1 MTVPDPSAS
10 ESSPASTTSPDAET
24 SSAQDPRPGGE
35 PRIECIPNFSEGR
48 DLAVLDRIAEAIASA
63 EGVML
68 LDRTHDV
75 DHNRSVF
82 TFVGDPGGI
91 EGALTKAA
99 AVAVEAIDLRRH
111 TGVHP
116 RIGAIDV
123 IPFVPLD
130 GSTRQECVALADR
143 VAGVLWQ
150 RFAVPSYFYGEAARS
165 DDRRRLENIR
175 RGGFEALIEALPG
188 DAARRPDT
196 GGPRLHPSAG
206 ATAIGVRKFLIAFNI
221 NLATAD
227 VSIAKQIAKTIRE
240 SSGGLP
246 AVKALG
252 LALPSRGLAQVSMNL
267 TDFERTSLY
276 EVFGC
281 VKHEAERL
289 GTHVAGSEII
299 GLVPQRA
306 IEIAA
311 ERFLMIENFDPGTVL
326 ENRLKQAA
334 KKSEPRA

>member
-1 MTVPDPSAS
+1 MTAPDPSAGQP
-10 ESSPASTTSPDAET
+10 SPA
-24 SSAQDPRPGGE
+24 AQRAPSDEPWAAVQ
-35 PRIECIPNFSEGR
+35 PRIECVPNFSEGR
-48 DLAVLDRIAEAIASA
+48 DPAVLDRIANAIASTR
-63 EGVML
+63 GVTL

-82 TFVGDPGGI
+82 TFVGGP
-91 EGALTKAA
+91 EEVEQALAKAA
-99 AVAVEAIDLRRH
+99 AVAVESIDLRRH

-123 IPFVPLD
+123 IPFVALE
-130 GSTRQECVALADR
+130 GATREQCVALADR
-143 VAGVLWQ
+143 VARLLWE
-150 RFAVPSYFYGEAARS
+150 RFEVPSYFYGEAARS
-165 DDRRRLENIR
+165 ETRRKLENIR
-175 RGGFEALIEALPG
+175 RGGFEGLSHALPA
-188 DAARRPDT
+188 DVDRRPDT
-196 GGPRLHPSAG
+196 GGPGLHPSAG

-252 LALPSRGLAQVSMNL
+252 LLLPSRGMAQVSMNL
-267 TDFERTSLY
+267 TDFERTSLH
-276 EVFGC
+276 EVFGW

-306 IEIAA
+306 IEMAA
-311 ERFLMIENFDPGTVL
+311 QQFLLIEDFEPGTVF
-326 ENRLKQAA
+326 ENRLRQAVN
-334 KKSEPRA
+334 KSEPRA

>member
-1 MTVPDPSAS
+1 MTPHDPTSSEGSPAEQPPRAEESAS
-10 ESSPASTTSPDAET
+10 TASA
-24 SSAQDPRPGGE
+24 
-35 PRIECIPNFSEGR
+35 RIECVPNFSEGR
-48 DLAVLDRIAEAIASA
+48 DTAVLDRIADAIGATS
-63 EGVML
+63 GIIL

-82 TFVGDPGGI
+82 TFVGCPDEI
-91 EGALTKAA
+91 EQALAKAA
-99 AVAVEAIDLRRH
+99 AVAVKSIDLRRH

-123 IPFVPLD
+123 IPFVPLE
-130 GSTRQECVALADR
+130 GTPREECVGLAER
-143 VAGVLWQ
+143 LARLLWE
-150 RFAVPSYFYGEAARS
+150 RFEIPSYFYGEAARS
-165 DDRRRLENIR
+165 EERRGLENIR
-175 RGGFEALIEALPG
+175 RGGFEGLSAALPG
-188 DAARRPDT
+188 DTERRPDT
-196 GGPRLHPSAG
+196 GGPGLHPSAG

-221 NLATAD
+221 NLATGNVA
-227 VSIAKQIAKTIRE
+227 IARQIAKTIRE

-276 EVFGC
+276 EVYGWA
-281 VKHEAERL
+281 KHEAERL

-306 IEIAA
+306 IEMAA
-311 ERFLMIENFDPGTVL
+311 ERFLQIEDFEPGTVF
-326 ENRLKQAA
+326 ENRLRQASN
-334 KKSEPRA
+334 KSEPRA

>member
-1 MTVPDPSAS
+1 MTLRDPSS
-10 ESSPASTTSPDAET
+10 GQGSPAPKP
-24 SSAQDPRPGGE
+24 PRIDEPARGGE
-35 PRIECIPNFSEGR
+35 SRIECIPNFSEGR
-48 DLAVLDRIAEAIASA
+48 DHKVLDRIAEAIGSSA
-63 EGVML
+63 GIIL

-91 EGALTKAA
+91 EEALAKAA
-99 AVAVEAIDLRRH
+99 AVAVESIDLRQH

-123 IPFVPLD
+123 IPFVPLE
-130 GSTRQECVALADR
+130 GSTREECVALAER
-143 VAGVLWQ
+143 VARLLWE
-150 RFAVPSYFYGEAARS
+150 RFEVPSYFYGEAARS
-165 DDRRRLENIR
+165 EHRRRLENIR
-175 RGGFEALIEALPG
+175 RGGFEGLAAALPE
-188 DAARRPDT
+188 DEDRRPDT
-196 GGPRLHPSAG
+196 GGPGLHPTAG

-221 NLATAD
+221 NLASAD

-276 EVFGC
+276 EVYGW

-306 IEIAA
+306 IEMAA
-311 ERFLMIENFDPGTVL
+311 EQFLQIEDFRPGTVF
-326 ENRLKQAA
+326 ENRLRQAM
-334 KKSEPRA
+334 KRPKPLP